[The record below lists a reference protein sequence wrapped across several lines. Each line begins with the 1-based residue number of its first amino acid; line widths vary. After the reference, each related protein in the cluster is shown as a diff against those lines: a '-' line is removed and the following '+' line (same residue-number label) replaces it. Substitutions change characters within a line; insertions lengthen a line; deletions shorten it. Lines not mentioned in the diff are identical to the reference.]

1 MQNLYFCGMNLKGAL
16 KHEIFEIICESAKD
30 LGQETYVVGGFVRDF
45 LLERDSNLSAAGRQD
60 IDFVTVGS
68 GIKLAQKVHSKL
80 KNASKL
86 SVFKR
91 FGTANFKWDG
101 IELEFVGARRESY
114 SQDSRKPF
122 VEDGTL
128 EDDQK
133 RRDFTINA
141 LAISLNEKN
150 YGELMDPFDGV
161 GDLEKKIIRTP
172 LDPDVTYSDDPLR
185 MMRAIRFA
193 AQLKFEIEENSFNSI
208 IKNASRIEIV
218 SKERVMDEFQK
229 TLMTERPSVG
239 LKLLDDAG
247 LMKFILPEL
256 AALKGIE
263 EIEGQTHKDNF
274 YHTLEVVD
282 NISPNTDN
290 IWLRW
295 AALLH
300 DIGKASTKRYDKKI
314 GWTFHSHEFIGSK
327 MVFKLFKRQKLPL
340 GNPVKYVQ
348 KIVRLSSRPISL
360 IDEKVTDSALRR
372 LLFEAGDDFEDLI
385 TLCKAD
391 ITTKNEKKQK
401 RFRKNFILV
410 EEKIKEVEERD
421 KVRNFQPPVSG
432 EEIMETFGLQPC
444 KEVGLIKNAI
454 KEAILEGEIE
464 NNHESALKYMLEL
477 GKKLYLTP
485 KLKNSDL

>member
-1 MQNLYFCGMNLKGAL
+1 MFKWEG
-16 KHEIFEIICESAKD
+16 
-30 LGQETYVVGGFVRDF
+30 
-45 LLERDSNLSAAGRQD
+45 
-60 IDFVTVGS
+60 IDF
-68 GIKLAQKVHSKL
+68 
-80 KNASKL
+80 
-86 SVFKR
+86 
-91 FGTANFKWDG
+91 
-101 IELEFVGARRESY
+101 EFVGARKESY
-114 SQDSRKPF
+114 SEDSRKPF

-128 EDDQK
+128 DDDQK

-141 LAISLNEKN
+141 LAISLNDNN
-150 YGELMDPFDGV
+150 YGELIDPFNGIQ
-161 GDLEKKIIRTP
+161 DLQNKIIRTP
-172 LDPDVTYSDDPLR
+172 LEPDVTYSDDPLR

-193 AQLKFEIEENSFNSI
+193 AQLNFEIEENSFQSI
-208 IKNASRIEIV
+208 QKNAERIEIV

-229 TLMTERPSVG
+229 IMMTPKPSIG

-256 AALKGIE
+256 VALKGIE

-282 NISPNTDN
+282 NISQNTN
-290 IWLRW
+290 NVWLRW

-300 DIGKASTKRYDKKI
+300 DIGKAPTKRFDKKI

-327 MVFKLFKRQKLPL
+327 MVTQLFRRQKLPMGQPL
-340 GNPVKYVQ
+340 KYVK
-348 KIVRLSSRPISL
+348 KIVKLSSRPISL
-360 IDEKVTDSALRR
+360 IDEDVTDSALRR
-372 LLFEAGDDFEDLI
+372 LLFEAGEDFDDLI

-401 RFRKNFILV
+401 RFKKNFILV

-432 EEIMETFGLQPC
+432 EEIMEIFDLKPS
-444 KEVGLIKNAI
+444 KVVGEIKNAI

-464 NNHESALKYMLEL
+464 NNRESALKYMFEL